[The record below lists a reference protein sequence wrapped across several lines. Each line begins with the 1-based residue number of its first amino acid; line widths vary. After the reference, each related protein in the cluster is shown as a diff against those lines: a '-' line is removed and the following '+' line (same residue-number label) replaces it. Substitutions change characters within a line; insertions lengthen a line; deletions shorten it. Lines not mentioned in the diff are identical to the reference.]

1 MKISKKENISLI
13 KIKRQKIEIILNIPK
28 NNECFECSNLNPE
41 FISLNNGI
49 FLCKNCIKNHK
60 NFPKSISNIFKNDL
74 ILIYNKYI
82 IIKIYYII
90 LYLKLRIL

>member
-49 FLCKNCIKNHK
+49 FYAKIALK
-60 NFPKSISNIFKNDL
+60 
-74 ILIYNKYI
+74 
-82 IIKIYYII
+82 IIKIFQNPFLI
-90 LYLKLRIL
+90 YLKMI